1 MEPATLTVW
10 AGVVLELGVMTAEL
24 LDLGRR
30 INAGEQV
37 SAEELATAK
46 AECRQAAADLDAAGT
61 HDREDGT

>member
-1 MEPATLTVW
+1 MEPATLTAW
-10 AGVVLELGVMTAEL
+10 AGVILELGVMTAEL

-37 SAEELATAK
+37 TAEDLAAAK
-46 AECRQAAADLDAAGT
+46 AECQQAAADLDAAGA